1 MVIQLLVWV
10 VIAGIV
16 VWLVNALVPMDPKFK
31 MVFNAIVG
39 IALLLWVL
47 YDFGLL
53 AGPVPGRPLGR
64 FC

>member
-1 MVIQLLVWV
+1 MVQLLVMV
-10 VIAGIV
+10 VIAGVI

-47 YDFGLL
+47 YAFGLG
-53 AGPVPGRPLGR
+53 APGPSPFGTWHR
-64 FC
+64 C